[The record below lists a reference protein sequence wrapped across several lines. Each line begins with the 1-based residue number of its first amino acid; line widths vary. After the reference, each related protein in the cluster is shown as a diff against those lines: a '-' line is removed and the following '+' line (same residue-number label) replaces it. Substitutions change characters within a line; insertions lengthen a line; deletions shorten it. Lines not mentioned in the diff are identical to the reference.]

1 MFGKLGALIVAVGVM
16 SADSI
21 DIMVPALM
29 VFAGL
34 LLVAIDELVRG
45 SKDE

>member
-1 MFGKLGALIVAVGVM
+1 MFGKLGAIIVAVGVM

-29 VFAGL
+29 VFAGM